1 MNPRRRH
8 LTHVGETATMTL
20 MSLNETVEEAQK
32 ALRQEGLTGR
42 TKILRVA
49 HLMST
54 QGVTAQEAVSTLYP
68 RTVDL

>member
-1 MNPRRRH
+1 
-8 LTHVGETATMTL
+8 MTL

-42 TKILRVA
+42 TEILRVA